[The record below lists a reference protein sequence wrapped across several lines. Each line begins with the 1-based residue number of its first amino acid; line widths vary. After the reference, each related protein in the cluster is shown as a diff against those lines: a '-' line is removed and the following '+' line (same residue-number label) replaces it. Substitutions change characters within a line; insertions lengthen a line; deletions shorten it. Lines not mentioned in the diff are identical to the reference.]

1 MNSSHVGYKT
11 NKRYSYNYVGWVT
24 HGVTEA
30 LEKDLALKI
39 TAKAHLDYLVDG
51 NVRMTVG

>member
-11 NKRYSYNYVGWVT
+11 NKRYSYNYVGWVA